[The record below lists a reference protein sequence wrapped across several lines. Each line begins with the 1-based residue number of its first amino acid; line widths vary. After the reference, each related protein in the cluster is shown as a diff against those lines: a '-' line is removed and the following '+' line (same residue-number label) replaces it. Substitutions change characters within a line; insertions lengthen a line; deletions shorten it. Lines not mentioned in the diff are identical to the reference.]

1 MFTGTFWIMA
11 HAVFAH
17 PRHSWLASKS
27 MRKNCQQID
36 FGSYT
41 DSSAA
46 NLGCQLGYTPIGDQV
61 TFEDMSGKAP
71 GLAFRHFF
79 SLRFKPNPAR
89 EYSITVDRQNLDGP
103 RSQSLCQFDQVRDSG
118 RKLQSSPIN
127 VLLPRRCAREWHRAT
142 GPTIHCSILPQ

>member
-1 MFTGTFWIMA
+1 MGRSRPLTSWMVSFSEHAKKLSADQYWILYRQLCRDFPY
-11 HAVFAH
+11 V
-17 PRHSWLASKS
+17 RLA
-27 MRKNCQQID
+27 
-36 FGSYT
+36 
-41 DSSAA
+41 
-46 NLGCQLGYTPIGDQV
+46 YTPIGDQV